1 MIDDRDLEALAR
13 ELPSL
18 AVLRRFAGSL
28 SRLPW
33 FANLGEP
40 LTPGARAA
48 GRLYLEGLGFP
59 DADIALLADWED
71 AAGAAESLDWNSP
84 SWEQEESLRAD
95 LTDRALGF
103 LSEEALSIA
112 MAMIA
117 AEIAEPARESFEEAA
132 ALADLES
139 DALEKLAVGAATQG
153 AHQAALALL
162 AAADPDFDAANHPF
176 TAKFRL
182 FEFGRWPVSVAGG
195 SFNLF

>member
-1 MIDDRDLEALAR
+1 MINDSDLDALAR

-18 AVLRRFAGSL
+18 TVLRRFAGSL
-28 SRLPW
+28 ARIPW

-40 LTPGARAA
+40 LTAGARAA

-59 DADIALLADWED
+59 DADIAPLADWD
-71 AAGAAESLDWNSP
+71 DVAGAAESLDWNSP
-84 SWEQEESLRAD
+84 SWEAEESLRAD
-95 LTDRALGF
+95 LTGRALEF
-103 LSEEALSIA
+103 LSEQALSIA

-117 AEIAEPARESFEEAA
+117 AEMADPARESFEEAA

-139 DALEKLAVGAATQG
+139 DALEKLAVGAATQA
-153 AHQAALALL
+153 AHQAALALI
-162 AAADPDFDAANHPF
+162 ASAHPDFDAPNHPF